1 VGWFLALAGSLAV
14 VAGGVAAVA
23 GFGIGSILTPFLA
36 IEHGTRVAVLL
47 VALPHA
53 AATALRLWMLRADVD
68 RRVLLTFGAASAA
81 GGLSGALLQTAL
93 GSRVLGVVL
102 GILLIVA
109 GAAGLSGVSAR
120 LRVRGAPLATAV
132 GVLSGGFGGLVGNQG
147 GIRSAALLHFDLS
160 RTALVATA
168 TGVAMAVDLAR
179 IPVYLAVSGEEIVSR
194 PGTVLLLA
202 AGVLL
207 GTVLGAPLLRRMPEL
222 LFRRLLFALLVLL
235 GVGMVIGQAIGQS

>member
-1 VGWFLALAGSLAV
+1 MALAGSLAV
-14 VAGGVAAVA
+14 VAGGVAAIA
-23 GFGIGSILTPFLA
+23 GFGIGSVLTPFLA
-36 IEHGTRVAVLL
+36 IDFGTRVAVLL

-53 AATALRLWMLRADVD
+53 TATALRLWMLRADVD

-81 GGLSGALLQTAL
+81 GGLCGALLQSAL
-93 GSRVLGVVL
+93 GSGVLGLLL
-102 GILLIVA
+102 GMLLIVA
-109 GAAGLSGVSAR
+109 GVAGVTGVSAR
-120 LRVRGAPLATAV
+120 VRVRSAALATAI

-194 PGTVLLLA
+194 PGTVLLLT
-202 AGVLL
+202 AGVLV
-207 GTVLGAPLLRRMPEL
+207 GTVVGAPLLRRMPEL
-222 LFRRLLFALLVLL
+222 LFRRLLFALIFLL
-235 GVGMVIGQAIGQS
+235 GVGMVIGQATGQS